1 MQVSL
6 DPAKHG
12 EKLLYETK
20 LCSHNKQLK
29 AILHSSSSSSS
40 SSSAPL
46 QPIQHNRKEHYH
58 HQRRSNLIPD
68 RVFRPVVKL
77 ESKSTSACTT
87 DNNANSSNED
97 EKTEATEEPIMVF
110 TTTIT
115 TTTKCKKRKHSEIH
129 TLLETGEW
137 RLWSHYW
144 MQQQQHKLKEEKKAV
159 KEPHYMHA
167 PFSQP

>member
-6 DPAKHG
+6 GPPKHG

-29 AILHSSSSSSS
+29 AILYSSSI
-40 SSSAPL
+40 AAL

-58 HQRRSNLIPD
+58 HQRRSILIPD
-68 RVFRPVVKL
+68 RVFRPIVKL

-87 DNNANSSNED
+87 DSNANSSSSNED

-110 TTTIT
+110 TTTT
-115 TTTKCKKRKHSEIH
+115 TTTKKCKKRKHSEIH
-129 TLLETGEW
+129 TTGDS
-137 RLWSHYW
+137 RLWSLH
-144 MQQQQHKLKEEKKAV
+144 
-159 KEPHYMHA
+159 
-167 PFSQP
+167 